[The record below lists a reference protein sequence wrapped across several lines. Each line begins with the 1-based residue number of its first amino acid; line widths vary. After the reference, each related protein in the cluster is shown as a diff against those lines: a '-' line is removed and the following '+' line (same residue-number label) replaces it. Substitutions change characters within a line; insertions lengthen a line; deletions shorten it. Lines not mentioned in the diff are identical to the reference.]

1 MLISNHILDSAKLVR
16 SPNYSER
23 INDYDI
29 RLIVIHCI
37 SLPPKIYGNSYIE
50 DFFCNKLN
58 TNDHEY
64 FREIKDLKV
73 SSHFLI
79 KRDGEI
85 IQFVSILDR
94 AWHAGVSSFEGRED
108 CNDYSIGIE
117 LEGTDVD
124 CFEDNQY
131 ESLVSLT
138 STLMSEL
145 PRITLDRI
153 VGHSDI
159 APGRKSDPGKGFDWN
174 KFKDRIIK

>member
-1 MLISNHILDSAKLVR
+1 MRLEKGWLDKANR
-16 SPNYSER
+16 CPSPNYDVRSNKE
-23 INDYDI
+23 ID
-29 RLIVIHCI
+29 LIVIHSI
-37 SLPPKIYGNSYIE
+37 SLPPGIFGNSFVE
-50 DFFCNKLN
+50 DFFQNKL
-58 TNDHEY
+58 DHSKDKS
-64 FREIKDLKV
+64 FQEIKDLKV

-85 IQFVSILDR
+85 TQFVSILDR

-124 CFEDNQY
+124 SFEENQY

-138 STLMSEL
+138 SILMSEL

-159 APGRKSDPGKGFDWN
+159 APGRKSDPGKGFDWA

>member
-1 MLISNHILDSAKLVR
+1 MRLEQGWLDKANR
-16 SPNYSER
+16 CPSPNYDDRSNEE
-23 INDYDI
+23 ID
-29 RLIVIHCI
+29 LIVIHSI
-37 SLPPKIYGNSYIE
+37 SLPPGIFGNSFVE
-50 DFFCNKLN
+50 DFFQNKL
-58 TNDHEY
+58 DFSKDKY
-64 FREIKDLKV
+64 FQEIKDLKV

-85 IQFVSILDR
+85 TQFVSILDR

-124 CFEDNQY
+124 SFEENQY

-138 STLMSEL
+138 SALMSKL
-145 PRITLDRI
+145 PGITLDRI

-159 APGRKSDPGKGFDWN
+159 APGRKSDPGKGFDWD
-174 KFKDRIIK
+174 KFKDRII

>member
-1 MLISNHILDSAKLVR
+1 MRLEKGWLDKANR
-16 SPNYSER
+16 CPSPNYDVRSNEE
-23 INDYDI
+23 ID
-29 RLIVIHCI
+29 LIVIHSI
-37 SLPPKIYGNSYIE
+37 SLPPGIFGNSFVE
-50 DFFCNKLN
+50 DFFQNKL
-58 TNDHEY
+58 DYSKDKY
-64 FREIKDLKV
+64 FQEIKDLKV

-85 IQFVSILDR
+85 TQFVSILDR

-124 CFEDNQY
+124 SFEESQY

-138 STLMSEL
+138 SALMSEL

-159 APGRKSDPGKGFDWN
+159 CLLYTSPSPRDN
-174 KFKDRIIK
+174 R

>member
-1 MLISNHILDSAKLVR
+1 MRLEKGWLDKANR
-16 SPNYSER
+16 CPSPNYDVRSNEE
-23 INDYDI
+23 ID
-29 RLIVIHCI
+29 LIVIHSI
-37 SLPPKIYGNSYIE
+37 SLPPGIFGNTFVE
-50 DFFCNKLN
+50 DFLKN
-58 TNDHEY
+58 
-64 FREIKDLKV
+64 LKV

-85 IQFVSILDR
+85 TQFVSILDR

-124 CFEDNQY
+124 FFEENQY

-159 APGRKSDPGKGFDWN
+159 APGRKSDPGKGFDWD

>member
-16 SPNYSER
+16 SPHYSER

-85 IQFVSILDR
+85 TQFVSILDR
-94 AWHAGVSSFEGRED
+94 AWHAGVSSFEGKED

-124 CFEDNQY
+124 SFEENQY

-138 STLMSEL
+138 SILMSEL

-159 APGRKSDPGKGFDWN
+159 APGRKSDPGKGFDWD

>member
-1 MLISNHILDSAKLVR
+1 MRLEKGWLDKANKCP
-16 SPNYSER
+16 SPNYDARSNEE
-23 INDYDI
+23 ID
-29 RLIVIHCI
+29 LIVIHSI
-37 SLPPKIYGNSYIE
+37 SLPPGIFGNSFVE
-50 DFFCNKLN
+50 DFFQNKL
-58 TNDHEY
+58 DDSKDKY
-64 FREIKDLKV
+64 FQEIKDLKV

-85 IQFVSILDR
+85 TQFVSILDR

-108 CNDYSIGIE
+108 CNNYSIGIE

-124 CFEDNQY
+124 SFEENQY

-138 STLMSEL
+138 SALMSEL

-159 APGRKSDPGKGFDWN
+159 APGRKSDPGKGFDWD
-174 KFKDRIIK
+174 KFKDRISK

>member
-1 MLISNHILDSAKLVR
+1 MRLEKGWLDKAKR
-16 SPNYSER
+16 CPSPNYDVRSNEE
-23 INDYDI
+23 ID
-29 RLIVIHCI
+29 LIVIHSI
-37 SLPPKIYGNSYIE
+37 SLPPGIFGNSFVE
-50 DFFCNKLN
+50 DFFQNKL
-58 TNDHEY
+58 DHSKDKY
-64 FREIKDLKV
+64 FQEIKDLKV

-85 IQFVSILDR
+85 TQFVSILDR

-124 CFEDNQY
+124 CFEENQY

-159 APGRKSDPGKGFDWN
+159 APGRKSDPGKGFDWD

>member
-1 MLISNHILDSAKLVR
+1 MRLEKGWLDKANR
-16 SPNYSER
+16 CPSPNYDVRSNEE
-23 INDYDI
+23 ID
-29 RLIVIHCI
+29 LIVIHSI
-37 SLPPKIYGNSYIE
+37 SLPPGIFGNSFVE
-50 DFFCNKLN
+50 DFFQNKL
-58 TNDHEY
+58 DHSKDKY
-64 FREIKDLKV
+64 FQEIKDLKV

-124 CFEDNQY
+124 CFEENQY

-138 STLMSEL
+138 SLSL
-145 PRITLDRI
+145 IHI
-153 VGHSDI
+153 
-159 APGRKSDPGKGFDWN
+159 
-174 KFKDRIIK
+174 

>member
-1 MLISNHILDSAKLVR
+1 MRLEKGWLDKAKR
-16 SPNYSER
+16 CPSPNYDVRSNKE
-23 INDYDI
+23 ID
-29 RLIVIHCI
+29 LIVIHSI
-37 SLPPKIYGNSYIE
+37 SLPPGIFGNSFVE
-50 DFFCNKLN
+50 DFFQNKL
-58 TNDHEY
+58 DHSKDKY
-64 FREIKDLKV
+64 FQEIKDLKV

-85 IQFVSILDR
+85 TQFVSILER

-159 APGRKSDPGKGFDWN
+159 APGRKSDPGKGFDWG

>member
-1 MLISNHILDSAKLVR
+1 MRLEKGWLDKANR
-16 SPNYSER
+16 CPSPNYDLRSNKE
-23 INDYDI
+23 ID
-29 RLIVIHCI
+29 LIVIHSI
-37 SLPPKIYGNSYIE
+37 SLPPGIFGNSFVE
-50 DFFCNKLN
+50 DFFQNKL
-58 TNDHEY
+58 DHSKDKY
-64 FREIKDLKV
+64 FQEIKDLKV

-85 IQFVSILDR
+85 TQFVSILDR

-124 CFEDNQY
+124 CFEENQY

-159 APGRKSDPGKGFDWN
+159 APGRKSDPGKGFDWD
-174 KFKDRIIK
+174 KFKDRITK

>member
-1 MLISNHILDSAKLVR
+1 MRLEKGWLDKANR
-16 SPNYSER
+16 CPSPNYDVRSKEE
-23 INDYDI
+23 ID
-29 RLIVIHCI
+29 LIVIHSI
-37 SLPPKIYGNSYIE
+37 SLPPGIFGNSFVE
-50 DFFCNKLN
+50 DFFQNKL
-58 TNDHEY
+58 DHSKDKY
-64 FREIKDLKV
+64 FQEIKDLKV

-85 IQFVSILDR
+85 TQFVSILDR

-124 CFEDNQY
+124 SFEENQY
-131 ESLVSLT
+131 ESLVSLI

-159 APGRKSDPGKGFDWN
+159 APGRKSDPGKGFDWY
-174 KFKDRIIK
+174 KFKDRIIE

>member
-1 MLISNHILDSAKLVR
+1 MRLEKGWLDKVNR
-16 SPNYSER
+16 CPSPNYDVRSNKE
-23 INDYDI
+23 ID
-29 RLIVIHCI
+29 LIVIHSI
-37 SLPPKIYGNSYIE
+37 SLPPGIFGNSFVE
-50 DFFCNKLN
+50 DFFQNKL
-58 TNDHEY
+58 DHSKDKY
-64 FREIKDLKV
+64 FQEIKDLKV

-85 IQFVSILDR
+85 TQFVSILDR

-117 LEGTDVD
+117 LEGTDID
-124 CFEDNQY
+124 SFEENQY

-138 STLMSEL
+138 SILMSEL

-159 APGRKSDPGKGFDWN
+159 APGRKSDPGKGFDWG

>member
-1 MLISNHILDSAKLVR
+1 MRLEKGWLDKANR
-16 SPNYSER
+16 CPSPNYDVRSKEE
-23 INDYDI
+23 ID
-29 RLIVIHCI
+29 LIVIHSI
-37 SLPPKIYGNSYIE
+37 SLPPGIFGNSFVE
-50 DFFCNKLN
+50 DFFQNKL
-58 TNDHEY
+58 DHSKDKY
-64 FREIKDLKV
+64 FQEIKDLKV

-85 IQFVSILDR
+85 TQFVSILDR

-124 CFEDNQY
+124 SFEENQY

-153 VGHSDI
+153 V
-159 APGRKSDPGKGFDWN
+159 
-174 KFKDRIIK
+174 

>member
-1 MLISNHILDSAKLVR
+1 MRLEKGWLDKVNR
-16 SPNYSER
+16 CPSPNYDVRSNKE
-23 INDYDI
+23 ID
-29 RLIVIHCI
+29 LIVIHSI
-37 SLPPKIYGNSYIE
+37 SLPPGIFGNSFVE
-50 DFFCNKLN
+50 DFFQNKL
-58 TNDHEY
+58 DHSKDKY
-64 FREIKDLKV
+64 FQEIKDLKV

-85 IQFVSILDR
+85 TQFVSILDR

-117 LEGTDVD
+117 LEGTDID
-124 CFEDNQY
+124 SFEENQY

-138 STLMSEL
+138 SILMSEL

-159 APGRKSDPGKGFDWN
+159 APGRKSDPGKGFDWG
-174 KFKDRIIK
+174 KFKDRINK

>member
-1 MLISNHILDSAKLVR
+1 MRLEKGWLDKVNR
-16 SPNYSER
+16 CPSPNYDVRSNEE
-23 INDYDI
+23 ID
-29 RLIVIHCI
+29 LIVIHSI
-37 SLPPKIYGNSYIE
+37 SLPPGIFGNSFVE
-50 DFFCNKLN
+50 DFFQNKL
-58 TNDHEY
+58 DHSKDKY
-64 FREIKDLKV
+64 FQEIKDLKV

-85 IQFVSILDR
+85 TQFVSILDR

-117 LEGTDVD
+117 LEGTDID
-124 CFEDNQY
+124 SFEENQY

-138 STLMSEL
+138 SILMSEL

-159 APGRKSDPGKGFDWN
+159 APGRKSDPGKGFDWG
-174 KFKDRIIK
+174 KFKDRINK

>member
-1 MLISNHILDSAKLVR
+1 M
-16 SPNYSER
+16 
-23 INDYDI
+23 
-29 RLIVIHCI
+29 
-37 SLPPKIYGNSYIE
+37 
-50 DFFCNKLN
+50 
-58 TNDHEY
+58 
-64 FREIKDLKV
+64 
-73 SSHFLI
+73 I

-85 IQFVSILDR
+85 TQFVSILDR

-124 CFEDNQY
+124 FLR
-131 ESLVSLT
+131 ESIRIPGILT

-159 APGRKSDPGKGFDWN
+159 APGRKSDPGKGFDWD
-174 KFKDRIIK
+174 KFKDK

>member
-85 IQFVSILDR
+85 TQFVSILDR

-124 CFEDNQY
+124 SFEENQY
-131 ESLVSLT
+131 ESLASLS

-159 APGRKSDPGKGFDWN
+159 APGRKSDPGKGFDWD